1 MERVH
6 KWLTVLQVVA
16 KLLAAALAVVA
27 ADTAVGEPLR
37 GAVHRAVAVLSVAA
51 AAEPAPSASS
61 LNLLVLPLSAKA
73 TLSA

>member
-16 KLLAAALAVVA
+16 KLLAAALAAVA

-37 GAVHRAVAVLSVAA
+37 GAVHRAAAVLSVAA
-51 AAEPAPSASS
+51 AAEREPSESS
-61 LNLLVLPLSAKA
+61 LNLLVPLPSAKA